1 MRRALIALF
10 SLLMLVFVFGL
21 VFLFSTRYIK
31 IVEAKDKVLEIEQK
45 IEALKRENKELSEEV
60 RLLKVPSYIE
70 KVAREELGLVKPGEV
85 LFLPR
90 VR

>member
-1 MRRALIALF
+1 MRRVLVPLF
-10 SLLMLVFVFGL
+10 SLLILAFVFVL

-31 IVEAKDKVLEIEQK
+31 IVEAKDKVLEIQQK
-45 IEALKRENKELSEEV
+45 IERLKKENQELSEEV

-70 KVAREELGLVKPGEV
+70 KVAREELGLVKPGET

-90 VR
+90 IR